1 MIISI
6 NLTTCNQSFNPFKSV
21 KMYFYIDHLVIR
33 RENTRL
39 LFDKASILVIEIA
52 NEGHRKFQSNNWKR
66 NFLTNDDLT

>member
-1 MIISI
+1 M
-6 NLTTCNQSFNPFKSV
+6 T
-21 KMYFYIDHLVIR
+21 LVDQLVML

-66 NFLTNDDLT
+66 KFLTNDDLT